1 MPDKLWFMRRLNL
14 FDGMTDAEVASVSS
28 ELRMRHC
35 PQGSAI
41 LDGSTERVY
50 LVKEGRVRLSQV
62 SPQGHEVTTAVL
74 GPGQLFGLGSLFG
87 KSSEATQA
95 EPIQDSYICDAGAQ
109 DFLQMLA
116 KHPLMMARVMMA
128 MAKQIVHLQETLES
142 VVSQPVA
149 GRLAALVVSMLDQ
162 GEQMP
167 EGVLLP
173 PTSHEDMGKMI
184 GATRESVSRTLSDWR
199 RHDIISNRGR
209 RILVRKL
216 RVLRDHAV
224 ASG

>member
-35 PQGSAI
+35 PQATTV

-50 LVKEGRVRLSQV
+50 LVKEGRVRLYQV
-62 SPQGHEVTTAVL
+62 SPQGHEFTTAVL

-87 KSSEATQA
+87 RSSEATHA
-95 EPIQDSYICDAGAQ
+95 EPIQDTYICDVGAQ

-116 KHPLMMARVMMA
+116 KHPLLMARVMMA
-128 MAKQIVHLQETLES
+128 MAKQIVHLQDTLES

-149 GRLAALVVSMLDQ
+149 GRLATLVISMS
-162 GEQMP
+162 EQAEKTS
-167 EGVLLP
+167 EGVLLQ

-199 RHDIISNRGR
+199 RHGIISKRGR
-209 RILVRKL
+209 RILIRKL
-216 RVLRDHAV
+216 QVLRGHAV
-224 ASG
+224 ESG

>member
-35 PQGSAI
+35 PQGTAI
-41 LDGSTERVY
+41 VDGSAERVY
-50 LVKEGRVRLSQV
+50 LVKEGRVRLYQV

-87 KSSEATQA
+87 RSSEATHA
-95 EPIQDSYICDAGAQ
+95 EPIQDTYICDAGAQ

-116 KHPLMMARVMMA
+116 KHPLLMARVMMA
-128 MAKQIVHLQETLES
+128 MAKQIVHLQDTLES

-149 GRLAALVVSMLDQ
+149 GRLATLVISMSEQ
-162 GEQMP
+162 GEKTS
-167 EGVLLP
+167 EGVLLE

-199 RHDIISNRGR
+199 RHGIISKRGR
-209 RILVRKL
+209 RILIRKL
-216 RVLRDHAV
+216 QVLRGHAV
-224 ASG
+224 ESG